1 MKTKFKNGVLF
12 TLLATLLV
20 GFNACS
26 NDDAAESLTSASLSQ
41 KSTVI
46 DQPESLLFLRDPSTA
61 IGAFR
66 MYGIKL
72 TNDTYTSLTSSIST
86 DDSSLGYD
94 LYFYNE
100 KVYANADTAGIGC
113 PVLILGS
120 GVSGYKTEYTGMDAF
135 NNFAVEFI
143 DESVDFQ
150 EDYAVTLPLPT
161 GAPYRYS
168 NAKLIRSYVKDTFYA
183 DASKFTIGNS
193 FQGLD
198 TTLQPIYVI
207 YQGEHTYVV
216 MISRFKNGNS
226 ATNVPATDQRYMT
239 LIYRML
245 S

>member
-26 NDDAAESLTSASLSQ
+26 SDDAAESLTSTSLSQ

-46 DQPESLLFLRDPSTA
+46 DQPESLLFLRDPATA

-72 TNDTYTSLTSSIST
+72 TDDTYTSLTSSIST

-135 NNFAVEFI
+135 TAFTADYI
-143 DESVDFQ
+143 DNSADSE
-150 EDYAVTLPLPT
+150 EDDAVTLPLPT

-198 TTLQPIYVI
+198 TTSQPIYVI
-207 YQGEHTYVV
+207 YLGTHAYVV
-216 MISRFKNGNS
+216 MVSHFKNGDS
-226 ATNVPATDQRYMT
+226 VTNVPATDQRYMT
-239 LIYRML
+239 LTYKML
-245 S
+245 N

>member
-26 NDDAAESLTSASLSQ
+26 SDDAAESLTNASLSQ
-41 KSTVI
+41 KSTTGLS
-46 DQPESLLFLRDPSTA
+46 DSLMFLRDPSTA

-120 GVSGYKTEYTGMDAF
+120 GVSGYKTEYTGKDAF
-135 NNFAVEFI
+135 ENFSEYDA
-143 DESVDFQ
+143 DNLN

-168 NAKLIRSYVKDTFYA
+168 NEKLIRSYVKDTFYV
-183 DASKFTIGNS
+183 DATKFTIGNS

-207 YQGEHTYVV
+207 YQGVHTYAV
-216 MISRFKNGNS
+216 MVSRFKNGTTT
-226 ATNVPATDQRYMT
+226 TNVPATDQRYMT

>member
-12 TLLATLLV
+12 TLLAALLV

-26 NDDAAESLTSASLSQ
+26 NDDAAESLTSTSLSK

-46 DQPESLLFLRDPSTA
+46 GQSDSLLFLRDPSTA

-86 DDSSLGYD
+86 DNGSLGYD

-120 GVSGYKTEYTGMDAF
+120 GVSGYKTEYTGMEAF
-135 NNFAVEFI
+135 NNFAVESI

-183 DASKFTIGNS
+183 DATKFTIGNS

-198 TTLQPIYVI
+198 TTSQPIYVI
-207 YQGEHTYVV
+207 YQGEYTYVV

-226 ATNVPATDQRYMT
+226 VTNVPATDQRYMT
-239 LIYRML
+239 LTYKRL
-245 S
+245 N